1 MNPNI
6 QRKANVASRDF
17 PRPSTGS
24 DGLRIRGLFYLY
36 APSLPILKERNT
48 QPLMLRRLCSAAVI
62 VICSALGLNAQVGSG
77 TLQGTVKDKKS
88 AEPLPFVS
96 IVLENRG
103 AKVASGQSDFDGNYK
118 ISPIEPGTY
127 DVTVSYV
134 GYQPT
139 KVTGV
144 VVNSN
149 KITFQDFDLNSGV
162 ELSDVEVV
170 RYRVRMIAKDSAATG
185 DNVRG

>member
-1 MNPNI
+1 
-6 QRKANVASRDF
+6 
-17 PRPSTGS
+17 
-24 DGLRIRGLFYLY
+24 
-36 APSLPILKERNT
+36 
-48 QPLMLRRLCSAAVI
+48 MLRRLCSAAVI

-162 ELSDVEVV
+162 ELSDVEVI
-170 RYRVRMIAKDSAATG
+170 RYKVPLIDKDGGASGTTVTRDQIAKMPTRSAKE
-185 DNVRG
+185 RKRWKIEERRQ

>member
-1 MNPNI
+1 
-6 QRKANVASRDF
+6 
-17 PRPSTGS
+17 
-24 DGLRIRGLFYLY
+24 
-36 APSLPILKERNT
+36 
-48 QPLMLRRLCSAAVI
+48 MLRRLCSAAVI
-62 VICSALGLNAQVGSG
+62 VICSVLSLNAQVGSG
-77 TLQGTVKDKKS
+77 TLQGTVKDKSS

-103 AKVASGQSDFDGNYK
+103 TRVAGGQSDFDGNYK

-149 KITFQDFDLNSGV
+149 KITFQNFDLNSGL
-162 ELSDVEVV
+162 ELGDVEVI
-170 RYRVRMIAKDSAATG
+170 RYKVPLIDKDGGASGST
-185 DNVRG
+185 VTR